1 MIDAKKEINNMGL
14 LAIFRKN
21 NEEIDLNYVEDLFST
36 LSIGAPSSEKAKNFS
51 KTHDR
56 QEVLDE
62 IIHIAKQYNS
72 PRAKYINALA
82 YGGSRVSHRKEAIHF
97 INDYLLGP
105 LYLEKGKHL
114 SFLMPDGKYATSE
127 EANNIL
133 TAELYRYLGKA
144 YEGEYMF
151 EAALETYKKMHSLD
165 GRHLYSTLI
174 PICEIYIKL
183 GDIDTAISLVKNNK
197 PYPSIRKEELRLE
210 NSVKKNY
217 LEKYQSMKER
227 NYVYK
232 PRKK

>member
-1 MIDAKKEINNMGL
+1 MGL
-14 LAIFRKN
+14 FGAFKN
-21 NEEIDLNYVEDLFST
+21 KIELHDLEYAEDLFST
-36 LSIGAPSSEKAKNFS
+36 LCIGAPASEKAKKFS
-51 KTHDR
+51 NTHDR

-62 IIHIAKQYNS
+62 VIRISKQYNS
-72 PRAKYINALA
+72 PRAKYITALA
-82 YGGSRVSHRKEAIHF
+82 YGWSRVSHRKEAIHF

-105 LYLEKGKHL
+105 LYLEKGKHV
-114 SFLMPDGKYATSE
+114 SFLMPDGKHATSE

-217 LEKYQSMKER
+217 LEKYRSMKER

-232 PRKK
+232 PRKKQSKSI